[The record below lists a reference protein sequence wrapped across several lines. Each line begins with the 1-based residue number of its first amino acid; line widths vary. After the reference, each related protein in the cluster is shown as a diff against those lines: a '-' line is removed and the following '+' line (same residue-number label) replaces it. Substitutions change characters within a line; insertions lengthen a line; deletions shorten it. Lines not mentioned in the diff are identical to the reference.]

1 MYLGLALAGW
11 EVLFLNGR
19 ESFCAQVSERLR
31 AYADRKNA
39 PVYRDMLRE
48 MSGALPMKAQCL
60 PFQQIP
66 HATRLFL
73 DYLSYTPSVRGMY
86 PRSPIFSEWVKDE
99 SQRVVYDAAR
109 RGKVSEILE
118 RQNRVWG
125 ASPKTLA
132 NIDRLRRGA
141 LTAVTG
147 QQVGLFGGPLFSI
160 FKALTAV
167 KLAEQATAVG
177 VDCVPVFWL
186 ATEDHD
192 LAEVNHAALV
202 SEHGLPERLAVES
215 HGIAD
220 APVGAVKFGA
230 EIEPVIERAATLL
243 GDSEVTAWLREAY
256 RPGETLGSA
265 FALLFARLFAEWG
278 VILLDPAERDFH
290 DVAKPLFR
298 AAIER
303 ASELDEALLGRG
315 KALEAAGYHQQVK
328 VTSATTLLF
337 EVKNGARTVVRRRN
351 NGSNG
356 ANGGEYAVGEERIS
370 REELLERIEA
380 APEKFN
386 ANVLLRPLVQDYLLP
401 TLVYTGGAA
410 EVAYFAQAA
419 VVYEKLLGR
428 VTPILPRFSA
438 TLLEAKPER
447 ILTRYQ
453 LGLPDLFHGPEKVRE
468 AIAARSLP
476 SDLQTRFTEAYASAE
491 RTMAAVRESIGRLD
505 STLIEAADRARTRMW
520 YQINRLHRR
529 ASRAELLRNE
539 VISRHADALCHA
551 LFPYKVLQEREVAGV
566 SFVARYGRGLLTDL
580 YQKIHPDCHDHQVIE
595 VQ

>member
-1 MYLGLALAGW
+1 MPMCG
-11 EVLFLNGR
+11 E
-19 ESFCAQVSERLR
+19 
-31 AYADRKNA
+31 
-39 PVYRDMLRE
+39 
-48 MSGALPMKAQCL
+48 LPMKAQCL
-60 PFQQIP
+60 PFAQIP
-66 HATRLFL
+66 HTSRLFL
-73 DYLSYTPSVRGMY
+73 DYLAYTPSVRGMY

-109 RGKVSEILE
+109 RAKVSEILE
-118 RQNRVWG
+118 RQNRAWG
-125 ASPKTLA
+125 ASPKTQA
-132 NIDRLRRGA
+132 NIERLRRGA
-141 LTAVTG
+141 LAAVTG

-167 KLAEQATAVG
+167 KLAEQATAAG

-192 LAEVNHAALV
+192 LAEVNHVALV
-202 SEHGLPERLAVES
+202 SEHGLPETFSVES
-215 HGIAD
+215 RAFESNAVAD
-220 APVGAVKFGA
+220 TPVGAVKFGP
-230 EIEPVIERAATLL
+230 EIELVVERAATLL
-243 GDSEVTAWLREAY
+243 GDSEVTTWLRQAY

-278 VILLDPAERDFH
+278 VILLDPAEKDFH
-290 DVAKPLFR
+290 DLAKPLFR
-298 AAIER
+298 AAVER

-315 KALEAAGYHQQVK
+315 KALEAAGYHLQVK

-337 EVKNGARTVVRRRN
+337 EVKNGSRTVVHRRN
-351 NGSNG
+351 NG
-356 ANGGEYAVGEERIS
+356 ANGGEFAVGEERIS
-370 REELLERIEA
+370 PKELVDQIEQ
-380 APEKFN
+380 APEKFSP
-386 ANVLLRPLVQDYLLP
+386 NVLFRPVVQDYLLP

-438 TLLEAKPER
+438 TLLEAKAER

-453 LGLPDLFHGPEKVRE
+453 LGLPDVFHGPEKVRE

-476 SDLQTRFTEAYASAE
+476 SDLQTRFSEAYASAE
-491 RTMAAVRESIGRLD
+491 QSMAAVRESIGRLD
-505 STLIEAADRARTRMW
+505 STLIKAADRARMSMW
-520 YQINRLHRR
+520 NQINRLHRR

-539 VISRHADALCHA
+539 VVTRHADALSHA
-551 LFPYKVLQEREVAGV
+551 LFPHKALQEREVAGV
-566 SFVARYGRGLLTDL
+566 SFVARYGPELLANL
-580 YQKIHPDCHDHQVIE
+580 YQTIRPDCHDHQVIE

>member
-1 MYLGLALAGW
+1 
-11 EVLFLNGR
+11 
-19 ESFCAQVSERLR
+19 
-31 AYADRKNA
+31 
-39 PVYRDMLRE
+39 
-48 MSGALPMKAQCL
+48 MSGEMRGELPMKAQCL
-60 PFQQIP
+60 PFQEIP
-66 HATRLFL
+66 HSTRLFL

-86 PRSPIFSEWVKDE
+86 PRSPIFSEWVKEE
-99 SQRVVYDAAR
+99 SQRVGYDAAR

-118 RQNRVWG
+118 RQNRAWG

-132 NIDRLRRGA
+132 NIERFRRGA
-141 LTAVTG
+141 LAAVTG

-167 KLAEQATAVG
+167 KLAEQATSAG

-192 LAEVNHAALV
+192 LAEVNHVALL
-202 SEHGLPERLAVES
+202 SEHGLPERFAVES
-215 HGIAD
+215 RAFESKAVAD
-220 APVGAVKFGA
+220 APVGAVKFGP
-230 EIEPVIERAATLL
+230 EIDPAVERAATLL
-243 GDSEVTAWLREAY
+243 GASEVTAWLRQAY
-256 RPGETLGSA
+256 RPGEALGSA
-265 FALLFARLFAEWG
+265 FALLFARMFAEWG
-278 VILLDPAERDFH
+278 VILLDPAGKDFH
-290 DVAKPLFR
+290 DLAKPLFR

-303 ASELDEALLGRG
+303 ASELDEALLARG

-328 VTSATTLLF
+328 VTSASTLLF

-351 NGSNG
+351 NGTNG
-356 ANGGEYAVGEERIS
+356 ANGNVGDFAVGEERIS
-370 REELLERIEA
+370 REELLGSIQK

-386 ANVLLRPLVQDYLLP
+386 PNVLFRPVVQDYLLP

-476 SDLQTRFTEAYASAE
+476 SDLQARFTEAYASAE
-491 RTMAAVRESIGRLD
+491 QSMAAVRESIGKLD
-505 STLIEAADRARTRMW
+505 STLVEAADRARTRIW

-539 VISRHADALCHA
+539 VISRHADALSHA

-566 SFVARYGRGLLTDL
+566 SFVARYGPGLLADL
-580 YQKIHPDCHDHQVIE
+580 YQKIHPDCHDHQVIAL
-595 VQ
+595 

>member
-1 MYLGLALAGW
+1 MYLGLAPTGW
-11 EVLFLNGR
+11 EVLFLDGR
-19 ESFCAQVSERLR
+19 ENFRTQASERLR
-31 AYADRKNA
+31 TYADRKNA
-39 PVYRDMLRE
+39 PVCRE
-48 MSGALPMKAQCL
+48 MCGELPMKAQCL

-66 HATRLFL
+66 HTTRLFL

-118 RQNRVWG
+118 RQNRAWG
-125 ASPKTLA
+125 GSPKTLA

-141 LTAVTG
+141 LAAVTG

-167 KLAEQATAVG
+167 KLAEQATAAG

-192 LAEVNHAALV
+192 LAEVNHVALL

-215 HGIAD
+215 HGVSD
-220 APVGAVKFGA
+220 APVGAVKFGP
-230 EIEPVIERAATLL
+230 EIEPVVERAAALL
-243 GDSEVTAWLREAY
+243 GDSEVTTWLRRAY

-265 FALLFARLFAEWG
+265 FALLFARLFENWG
-278 VILLDPAERDFH
+278 VILLDPADGNFH

-303 ASELDEALLGRG
+303 DRELDEALLVRG
-315 KALEAAGYHQQVK
+315 KALEAAGYHQQGK

-351 NGSNG
+351 NGNG
-356 ANGGEYAVGEERIS
+356 ANGGEYAVGEERSS

-386 ANVLLRPLVQDYLLP
+386 ANVLLRPVVQDYLLP

-438 TLLEAKPER
+438 TLVEAKPER

-491 RTMAAVRESIGRLD
+491 QTMAAVRESIGRLD
-505 STLIEAADRARTRMW
+505 SSLIEAADRARTRMW

-539 VISRHADALCHA
+539 VISRHADVLCHA

-566 SFVARYGRGLLTDL
+566 SFVARYGAGLLADL
-580 YQKIHPDCHDHQVIE
+580 YRQIHPDCHDHQVIA

>member
-1 MYLGLALAGW
+1 
-11 EVLFLNGR
+11 
-19 ESFCAQVSERLR
+19 
-31 AYADRKNA
+31 
-39 PVYRDMLRE
+39 
-48 MSGALPMKAQCL
+48 MKSQCL

-66 HATRLFL
+66 HTTRLFL
-73 DYLSYTPSVRGMY
+73 DYLSYTPSVRGFY

-118 RQNRVWG
+118 RQNRAWG
-125 ASPKTLA
+125 ASSKTLA
-132 NIDRLRRGA
+132 NIERFKRGA
-141 LTAVTG
+141 LAAVTG

-167 KLAEQATAVG
+167 KLAEQATAAG

-192 LAEVNHAALV
+192 LAEVNHVALL
-202 SEHGLPERLAVES
+202 SEHGLPERLTVES
-215 HGIAD
+215 PAFDSNAVDD
-220 APVGAVKFGA
+220 APVGTVKFGP
-230 EIEPVIERAATLL
+230 EIEPVVERAAALL
-243 GDSEVTAWLREAY
+243 GDSEVATWLRQAY
-256 RPGETLGSA
+256 RPGESLGSA
-265 FALLFARLFAEWG
+265 FALLFARLFADWG
-278 VILLDPAERDFH
+278 VILLDPADKDFH
-290 DVAKPLFR
+290 DLAKPLFR

-303 ASELDEALLGRG
+303 VSELDEALLARG

-351 NGSNG
+351 NG
-356 ANGGEYAVGEERIS
+356 ANGGEFAVGEERIS
-370 REELLERIEA
+370 SKELVERIEE
-380 APEKFN
+380 APETFSPN
-386 ANVLLRPLVQDYLLP
+386 ALFRPVVQDYLLP

-438 TLLEAKPER
+438 TLLEAKAER

-453 LGLPDLFHGPEKVRE
+453 LGLPEVFHGPEKVRE
-468 AIAARSLP
+468 VIAARSLP
-476 SDLQTRFTEAYASAE
+476 PDLQARFSEAYASVE
-491 RTMAAVRESIGRLD
+491 QSMAALRESIGKLD
-505 STLIEAADRARTRMW
+505 STLIDTAESTRTSMSHQIDRLRARV
-520 YQINRLHRR
+520 
-529 ASRAELLRNE
+529 ARAEQQRNE
-539 VISRHADALCHA
+539 VITRHADALSHA
-551 LFPYKVLQEREVAGV
+551 LFPNKVLQEREVAGV
-566 SFVARYGRGLLTDL
+566 SFVARYGPELLANL
-580 YQKIHPDCHDHQVIE
+580 YQHVHPDCHDHQVIE